1 MKRMIMTIVAILTI
15 AVSADAMSYEQARR
29 EALFL
34 TDKMAYELNLDDR
47 QYDAAYEINLD
58 YLLGVTSRDDV
69 YGTYWSRRNLDLSYI
84 LLDWQ
89 WNAFCAATYF
99 YRPLY
104 WHSGYWHFGIYARYP
119 RRNYFY
125 FSRPTVYISYR
136 GGHSWRSNGG
146 RSYYESRRHDFRP
159 HPDRHHG
166 LRDRWDSGDIRRNS
180 GNGFNSSTRVTVNNN
195 DRHNTSA
202 RPNTGSSKT
211 SGSFSGSR
219 SSETTTRQSA
229 SPSTGSGSRTGG
241 PFGTPS
247 RPSASPS
254 TGSGSRTGGSF
265 GTSRTTGHNVTTGT
279 SSVRTATN
287 AGTRFSTASQVE
299 RSSAVKS
306 SSSIRNT
313 NIRPATPSVRTS
325 GTSVRSSSSSVR
337 SSGMSSM
344 RNSGTSVR
352 SSSMSPRPSS
362 SHHSSS
368 GNGARTSGSF
378 GGHR

>member
-58 YLLGVTSRDDV
+58 YLMGVTGRNNV
-69 YGTYWSRRNLDLSYI
+69 YGTHWSRRNLDLSYI

-104 WHSGYWHFGIYARYP
+104 WSAGHWHFGVYARYP
-119 RRNYFY
+119 RRDYFY

-146 RSYYESRRHDFRP
+146 RSYYESRRHDIRP
-159 HPDRHHG
+159 QANRHHG
-166 LRDRWDSGDIRRNS
+166 LRDRWNSGDTRRNS

-219 SSETTTRQSA
+219 STGTATRPATT
-229 SPSTGSGSRTGG
+229 SPSTGSGN
-241 PFGTPS
+241 
-247 RPSASPS
+247 
-254 TGSGSRTGGSF
+254 RTGGSF
-265 GTSRTTGHNVTTGT
+265 GTSRTTGHNVTKGT

-287 AGTRFSTASQVE
+287 AGTRFSTASPVE

-306 SSSIRNT
+306 SSSVRNT
-313 NIRPATPSVRTS
+313 NIRPATSSVRTS
-325 GTSVRSSSSSVR
+325 GTSVRSTSSSIR
-337 SSGMSSM
+337 SNGMSSM
-344 RNSGTSVR
+344 RSGNTSSVK
-352 SSSMSPRPSS
+352 SAGSSPRTSS

-368 GNGARTSGSF
+368 GSGARTSGSF

>member
-241 PFGTPS
+241 
-247 RPSASPS
+247 
-254 TGSGSRTGGSF
+254 SF

-325 GTSVRSSSSSVR
+325 GTSVRSSS
-337 SSGMSSM
+337 
-344 RNSGTSVR
+344 
-352 SSSMSPRPSS
+352 MSPRPSS